1 MLLTKNPNPQP
12 FQRAILMANT
22 IDTIRLSEKQ
32 KQQLIR
38 LKSKTGVENWNV
50 LCRWALCMSLAEET
64 VPPVENI
71 PSDSNVEMSWKVFAG
86 EYADVYLA
94 VLRKAY
100 EKQRAHHK
108 VVPFNDFFKLHLN
121 RGLSYFLQKF
131 NVANFI

>member
-1 MLLTKNPNPQP
+1 
-12 FQRAILMANT
+12 MANT

-38 LKSKTGVENWNV
+38 LKSKTGIDNWNV

-64 VPPVENI
+64 VPPIEDI

-94 VLRKAY
+94 VLRYTFEKHKHLY
-100 EKQRAHHK
+100 E
-108 VVPFNDFFKLHLN
+108 NTSLSDFFKIHLN
-121 RGLSYFLQKF
+121 RGISFYLTRSNLL
-131 NVANFI
+131 N

>member
-1 MLLTKNPNPQP
+1 MVK
-12 FQRAILMANT
+12 T

-38 LKSKTGVENWNV
+38 LKSRTKIDNWNV

-64 VPPVENI
+64 APPFEDI

-94 VLRKAY
+94 ALRQAY
-100 EKQRAHHK
+100 EQQKAHIGNML
-108 VVPFNDFFKLHLN
+108 FGDFLKLHLN
-121 RGLSYFLQKF
+121 RGISYYLT
-131 NVANFI
+131 IL